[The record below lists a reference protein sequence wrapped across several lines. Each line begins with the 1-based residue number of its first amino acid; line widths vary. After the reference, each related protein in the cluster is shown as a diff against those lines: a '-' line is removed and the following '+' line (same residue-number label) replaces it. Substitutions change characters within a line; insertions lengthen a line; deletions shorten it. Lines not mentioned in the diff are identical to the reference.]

1 MHDIINVV
9 CTIDK
14 NYVQHCAVMLTS
26 LLMNNPK
33 EKFNIYLL
41 TDYISDEDTD
51 SLDELVSHYDSSF
64 TKIDLDISIVENFPL
79 ENSSSSQYSIAVYYR
94 LLIPK
99 LLPSFIDKVLFLDC
113 DLIIRHS
120 IREFWA
126 IDIEEYALA
135 AIDDATFTAIP
146 ACKRLGIDSS
156 LHYFNA
162 GVLLINLCYWRK
174 SNFTIQAF
182 NILHNYSDIIKLQD
196 QDVLNIL
203 FCDKR
208 KRLSINWNMLEC
220 FYTNK
225 KSLNK
230 VQELEK
236 IQFGKS
242 PAIMHWATNF
252 KPWMYGSNNPF
263 RDEYFKYL
271 SYTRWK
277 DFKPQK
283 EEIIKKIGKVRAFF
297 IVLSLDKL
305 FMLIMRCL
313 FFVKRKILSD

>member
-1 MHDIINVV
+1 MNDIINVV

-14 NYVQHCAVMLTS
+14 NYVQHCAVMLIS
-26 LLMNNPK
+26 LLMNNPQ

-41 TDYISDEDTD
+41 TDYIPKKDID
-51 SLDELVSHYDSSF
+51 SLTELVSSYGSSF
-64 TKIDLDISIVENFPL
+64 TKIDVDISLVKNFPL
-79 ENSSSSQYSIAVYYR
+79 ENFCSSQYSIAVYYR

-99 LLPSFIDKVLFLDC
+99 LLPSSIDKVLFLDC
-113 DLIIRHS
+113 DLIVRHS

-126 IDIEEYALA
+126 MDIEEYALA

-182 NILHNYSDIIKLQD
+182 NILHNHSDIIKLQD

-230 VQELEK
+230 MQKLEK
-236 IQFGKS
+236 MQFGKS

-263 RDEYFKYL
+263 RDEYYQYL

-277 DFKPQK
+277 NFEPQK
-283 EEIIKKIGKVRAFF
+283 EEIILKFGRVRTFF
-297 IVLSLDKL
+297 IVLKSDKL
-305 FMLIMRCL
+305 FMQIMRCL
-313 FFVKRKILSD
+313 AFIKRKFIF